1 MKKYIRIVLTFIV
14 IIHTIAFITGCSQ
27 RKFRPIVID
36 IPPNRIGIGG
46 ELDTKQE
53 RVLYNTLGILMQR
66 PYRDHQYAFPMGASI
81 SHSVSVD
88 ENYNAGATVAANPAM
103 IQP

>member
-1 MKKYIRIVLTFIV
+1 MMKKYARIVLTFIV
-14 IIHTIAFITGCSQ
+14 LVHTLAFITGCQ

-46 ELDTKQE
+46 ELDAKQE

-66 PYRDHQYAFPMGASI
+66 PYKDHHYTFPMGGTI

-88 ENYNAGATVAANPAM
+88 ESYSTRAAVAADQNLINP
-103 IQP
+103 

>member
-1 MKKYIRIVLTFIV
+1 MKKYAKVILAFIV
-14 IIHTIAFITGCSQ
+14 GINTLAFITGCQ

-53 RVLYNTLGILMQR
+53 RVLYNTLNILMRR
-66 PYRDHQYAFPMGASI
+66 PYKDHQYAFPMGGTI
-81 SHSVSVD
+81 SHSVNVD
-88 ENYNAGATVAANPAM
+88 ESYSNGASLMVDPDK
-103 IQP
+103 IK